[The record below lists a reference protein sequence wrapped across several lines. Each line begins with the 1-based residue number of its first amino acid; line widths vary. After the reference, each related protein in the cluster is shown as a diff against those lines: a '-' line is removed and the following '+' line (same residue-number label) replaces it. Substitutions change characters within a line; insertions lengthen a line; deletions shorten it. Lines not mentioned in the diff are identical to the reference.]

1 MNSGNVILDSRR
13 GDVTGDGVPDLV
25 YITGRATD
33 AGEAPFTEN
42 ITLVIED
49 GHDGSIRAIKP
60 EHNAG
65 CNPRLFLGDFDGDRV
80 DDIKISTEAGISG
93 GPGIHYIYSF
103 KDYVFRELFNY
114 EAYNDA
120 HQYKVYYNDFYR
132 VAVGNVRLN
141 RLFMLDIKNR
151 GDAYLSQ
158 LYRDNGKLIAPVKGA
173 VLPLGPLLPVADE
186 RTGTYG
192 LLARQRI
199 TGTSDTDTLGYIE
212 SLLHWNG
219 QAFDMKYTA
228 AAVPGMAITA

>member
-25 YITGRATD
+25 YITGRITD
-33 AGEAPFTEN
+33 AGEAPLTEN

-49 GHDGSIRAIKP
+49 GRDGSIRAIKP

-65 CNPRLFLGDFDGDRV
+65 RNPRLFLGDFDGDRA
-80 DDIKISTEAGISG
+80 DDIKISMEADVSG
-93 GPGIHYIYSF
+93 GMGSHYIYSF
-103 KDYVFRELFNY
+103 RDYVFRELFNSD
-114 EAYNDA
+114 AYNDA

-132 VAVGNVRLN
+132 VAVGNIRLN
-141 RLFMLDIKNR
+141 KLFMLDIKNR

-158 LYRDNGKLIAPVKGA
+158 LYRDNGKLIAPAKGA
-173 VLPLGPLLPVADE
+173 ALPLGALLPVADE
-186 RTGTYG
+186 RRGTYD

-199 TGTSDTDTLGYIE
+199 AGISDTDTLGYIE

-219 QAFDMKYTA
+219 QAFDVLYTVA
-228 AAVPGMAITA
+228 SVPGMSITA